1 MAKKKISQLQL
12 DTSLNFEDLLLG
24 TKSEKY
30 NYKISADELLKYF
43 KDKSLLSKLDMGKDV
58 LFNNTTTDVF
68 QSILQTYKVDTLTF
82 DNYGQIK
89 SFTEKKPENIPTDI
103 KVFDFYSGP
112 IATAQQ
118 NKIGYF
124 DSTFLLVASDQ
135 NKISDKKVFYSSSTG
150 NFSNNT
156 NWSVLFNKV
165 YNYKTT
171 NIVYRHSRYDN
182 SGSHENQ
189 SIYYIF
195 IEWLGENNSI
205 LKGTGIIRNNSAT
218 NGTMSFIYQPQ
229 KIKNNTDIV
238 ISNLPT
244 IENKNVQYT
253 PERAKKMVINIDTV
267 NKKINKLPISPYV
280 PVRNKETHN
289 LAISIENY
297 A

>member
-1 MAKKKISQLQL
+1 MAKKKISQLQI

-30 NYKISADELLKYF
+30 NYKISADELLKYL

-58 LFNNTTTDVF
+58 LFNNTTTNVF

-89 SFTEKKPENIPTDI
+89 SFSEKKPENVPTDI

-118 NKIGYF
+118 SKIGYF
-124 DSTFLLVASDQ
+124 DGTTLLVASDH
-135 NKISDKKVFYSSSTG
+135 NRISDKKVFYSSSTG

-165 YNYKTT
+165 YNFKTT
-171 NIVYRHSRYDN
+171 NIIYRHSRYDN
-182 SGSHENQ
+182 SGSLENQ

-195 IEWLGENNSI
+195 IEWFGENNSI
-205 LKGTGIIRNNSAT
+205 LKGTGIIRINSGV

-253 PERAKKMVINIDTV
+253 PEQAKKMVINIDTV

-280 PVRNKETHN
+280 PSSNKETHN
-289 LAISIENY
+289 LAMSIENY